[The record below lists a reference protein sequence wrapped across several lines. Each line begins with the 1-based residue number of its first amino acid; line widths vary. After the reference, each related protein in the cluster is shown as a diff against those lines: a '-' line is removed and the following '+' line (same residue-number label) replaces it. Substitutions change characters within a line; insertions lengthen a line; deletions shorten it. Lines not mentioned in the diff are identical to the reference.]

1 MSCLNTLPI
10 RRLAGAL
17 RAVNIANCL
26 LLITAAA
33 LGFGSLLGEAA
44 GVQLQAMASTA
55 LVSVYVLGFSGLLL
69 CYELRLGAERLYEE
83 CGFLF
88 TMGGRCAFLLLTANL
103 AWACGPWWL
112 VAALVTNGNAALH
125 AYLLISHPAYNG
137 QAGHA
142 NESAGGHG
150 GKSVNQA
157 AGEVRTLNRKHIMQR
172 EPKDELFNNVYLS
185 KYFEDAKIASVMN
198 RLIKLEDSFNE
209 LEHVMQLISH
219 DYGIDCAVKWME
231 SAQEQHQDW
240 RQLEVAD
247 RTGYIKVEEPEL
259 TDVERLL
266 QSWVAPHIVAKLSDR
281 MRKELTALYKP
292 ERVTPTAAIYHTL
305 QALFNQR
312 HFF

>member
-1 MSCLNTLPI
+1 MSCLNALPI

-125 AYLLISHPAYNG
+125 AYLLISHPAYTSG
-137 QAGHA
+137 GLKWDSVDEVA
-142 NESAGGHG
+142 AGGG
-150 GKSVNQA
+150 GTSAPRDPGALAQSA
-157 AGEVRTLNRKHIMQR
+157 AGAQSVSGWGFAPALGAEGAPSAAPAPAPTRYY
-172 EPKDELFNNVYLS
+172 EDDEIL
-185 KYFEDAKIASVMN
+185 
-198 RLIKLEDSFNE
+198 
-209 LEHVMQLISH
+209 
-219 DYGIDCAVKWME
+219 
-231 SAQEQHQDW
+231 
-240 RQLEVAD
+240 
-247 RTGYIKVEEPEL
+247 
-259 TDVERLL
+259 
-266 QSWVAPHIVAKLSDR
+266 
-281 MRKELTALYKP
+281 
-292 ERVTPTAAIYHTL
+292 
-305 QALFNQR
+305 
-312 HFF
+312 